1 VESTAENYC
10 QKYQP
15 LADFKLRVH
24 ALDLLMAVAQTRTAH
39 AGAFHRQ
46 DPSST
51 NWPLAAIA
59 DKECPQFIIFWF
71 KSSFARTS
79 GAM

>member
-1 VESTAENYC
+1 MESTAENYC
-10 QKYQP
+10 QKYQL
-15 LADFKLRVH
+15 LADCNLY
-24 ALDLLMAVAQTRTAH
+24 ANSLDLLMAVAHARTAQ
-39 AGAFHRQ
+39 AGAYHRQ

-71 KSSFARTS
+71 KSSFARAS